1 MQRKCRCNSIS
12 ESIGTTATARVEPPS
27 TKCQRN
33 SITKS
38 IGTTATAKVEAS
50 CEESVRATASPCST
64 LPKASAQQQLL
75 RSRLPAKKMSVQQH
89 HHAQPCQ
96 EHWHNSNCQGHDLL
110 RRKCQR
116 NSITESIGTTAAA
129 RVEASRKETVCAT
142 ASPCSTLPFMLPCG
156 AALSARSGSPGAR
169 ARRQPRVRD

>member
-1 MQRKCRCNSIS
+1 MSRWDIHLAPR
-12 ESIGTTATARVEPPS
+12 
-27 TKCQRN
+27 
-33 SITKS
+33 
-38 IGTTATAKVEAS
+38 
-50 CEESVRATASPCST
+50 
-64 LPKASAQQQLL
+64 ASAQQQLPG
-75 RSRLPAKKMSVQQH
+75 SRPSPKRVSAHSITKSICATAPPGSRPLAKKVSVQQHLREH